1 MPSTRDIRRRITSVK
16 KTAQI
21 TNAMSMVAQAKM
33 ARAQQA
39 AIAGQPYAELM
50 NRMLG
55 EVVTHAGAFEH
66 PLMETRDGER
76 RALILV
82 TTDKGMCGAVNTNL
96 LRLVSDEFIKDDTR
110 VISAGRKGAQHATR
124 HGFERGFN
132 CRRGLAAKRLAIRV
146 ACSCN

>member
-39 AIAGQPYAELM
+39 AIAGRPYAELM

-55 EVVTHAGAFEH
+55 EVVTHAGDFEH
-66 PLMETRDGER
+66 PLMEARGGER
-76 RALILV
+76 RAERR
-82 TTDKGMCGAVNTNL
+82 AV
-96 LRLVSDEFIKDDTR
+96 RFVR
-110 VISAGRKGAQHATR
+110 GR
-124 HGFERGFN
+124 ERGEVDD
-132 CRRGLAAKRLAIRV
+132 GQKRERV
-146 ACSCN
+146 AG